1 MNRQDSKSKSQTEAN
16 SPDKK
21 DDNQNKSVEDKFFT
35 SRHISGRVSE
45 KVETAQREVENLFK
59 LGFITKDIEHIE
71 KSDENNA
78 FSYMNSKRTVP
89 DQRVANLTYNLLTFK
104 HCSQLLEEA
113 KMDLELKN
121 QADHTYFDEL
131 QYLLTHYHVIL
142 PPQDDQT
149 QYVKYRHH

>member
-21 DDNQNKSVEDKFFT
+21 DDNRIFAPLSTYYLACIENKSVEDKFFT

-45 KVETAQREVENLFK
+45 KVEKAQREVENLFK
-59 LGFITKDIEHIE
+59 LSFITKDIEHIE

-121 QADHTYFDEL
+121 QAYFDCFAWHL
-131 QYLLTHYHVIL
+131 
-142 PPQDDQT
+142 
-149 QYVKYRHH
+149 